1 MRLVAP
7 VLLLAWLGAGQA
19 LAQDTPAP
27 SAVEPGP
34 SSVAEDKAESVGA
47 EENDAADAAA
57 APADGSESQ
66 ASTRSDSVTASSAG
80 GASAAAAAQNELVPS
95 DGTAAEAGGDAS
107 LEALNRKLL
116 GDVPDTLSSPTERR
130 MEQMDLPETPGWI
143 WPVGLT
149 LLALLIGLRW
159 QLNRGTEAPS
169 RLRVVQ
175 RVMLG
180 RDGNLAVVEV
190 GDEGDRRR
198 LLVGYGGGAPRLVA
212 ELDVPDTMP
221 TGPSV
226 GDTSAAQGWQRALR
240 RAMPGGVVPPGS
252 GPTAQTAGVTGA
264 EAEPRLRPR
273 TSLIAEVLA
282 ERDTGEA
289 VPTAPAAVADADY
302 SDVLESGSLESPV
315 VEAPEKGEDGAPTE
329 TYTFRGLIG

>member
-1 MRLVAP
+1 
-7 VLLLAWLGAGQA
+7 
-19 LAQDTPAP
+19 
-27 SAVEPGP
+27 
-34 SSVAEDKAESVGA
+34 
-47 EENDAADAAA
+47 
-57 APADGSESQ
+57 
-66 ASTRSDSVTASSAG
+66 
-80 GASAAAAAQNELVPS
+80 
-95 DGTAAEAGGDAS
+95 
-107 LEALNRKLL
+107 
-116 GDVPDTLSSPTERR
+116 
-130 MEQMDLPETPGWI
+130 MDLPETPGWI

-190 GDEGDRRR
+190 GEEGDRRR

-212 ELDVPDTMP
+212 ELDVPDTAAAA
-221 TGPSV
+221 PSV
-226 GDTSAAQGWQRALR
+226 GGTAAAQGWQHALR
-240 RAMPGGVVPPGS
+240 RALSGGVA
-252 GPTAQTAGVTGA
+252 PTAETTDT
-264 EAEPRLRPR
+264 EAEPRLQPR

-289 VPTAPAAVADADY
+289 APSAPAAIAGGDN
-302 SDVLESGSLESPV
+302 SDVLAGESSASPV

-329 TYTFRGLIG
+329 TYTFRGLIS